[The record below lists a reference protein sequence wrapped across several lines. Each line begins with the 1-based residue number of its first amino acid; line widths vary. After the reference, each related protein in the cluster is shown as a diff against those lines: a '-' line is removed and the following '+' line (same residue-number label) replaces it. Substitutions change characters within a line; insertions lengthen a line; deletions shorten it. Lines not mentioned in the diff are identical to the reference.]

1 MSAAPGRA
9 VAVSR
14 SSGYE
19 GASLSEPLGPL
30 IYSGFIRH
38 KKAEPKSVLTL
49 YQHCPVM
56 IFAFPCC
63 RLDTTN
69 RVLFY
74 TTCGIYYMLSRRKS
88 KVKAR
93 MKSRLEL

>member
-38 KKAEPKSVLTL
+38 QQAEPKSVLPL

-74 TTCGIYYMLSRRKS
+74 TTCGIYYMLDAFSSSQKGDIAMRHF
-88 KVKAR
+88 
-93 MKSRLEL
+93 